1 MINRLIPFLL
11 LGVLFLTVGPLESHA
26 QVQNELIRSRYS
38 PAAYYN
44 YAEEGELTILVSV
57 WGTVRNPGL
66 YEVPEGTRLSTLF
79 SVSGGPS
86 VSQRTRRQ
94 TRTINVRLVRDHDS
108 ERDIIFE
115 STMRNDIIVAE
126 ADPVLEPGDVLT
138 VETVVRQGFGWRDL
152 ATIVGSGASLAL
164 ILERLTR

>member
-1 MINRLIPFLL
+1 MINRVIPILL
-11 LGVLFLTVGPLESHA
+11 LGILFVAAGASESHA

-44 YAEEGELTILVSV
+44 YAEEGELTMLVSV

-66 YEVPEGTRLSTLF
+66 YEVPEGTHLSTLF

-94 TRTINVRLVRDHDS
+94 ERTINIRLVRDVGG
-108 ERDIIFE
+108 EREVIFE
-115 STMRNDIIVAE
+115 SIMRNDIIVE
-126 ADPVLEPGDVLT
+126 DADPLLLEGDVLT